1 MPAKSLLLDNVTLWI
16 TMSNKL
22 DLRLIIVSGLSG
34 SGKSIALNTL
44 EDEGF
49 YCVDNLP
56 LSLLPDFTKRMLEQG
71 MNIYPL
77 IAVGIDARS
86 GPRDLHN
93 FENIISEVKT
103 QPIKVDIVFLKA
115 ELDTLFK
122 RFSETRRK
130 HPLTKRGIP
139 LFEAIEIE
147 NSLLAPIAHDA
158 DLTLDT
164 TKTNIHQFRSI
175 IKERLLEQKTE
186 AGISLLFQSFGFKH
200 GSPTD
205 SDFVFDVRC
214 LPNPHWEANLR
225 PLTGQDPGVIEFLQS
240 YEIVDRMF
248 QQIADFIENWIPE
261 FETQNRY
268 YLTVSIGC
276 TGGQHRS
283 VYLSEILTTHFK
295 DKLKNVSLRHR
306 ELE

>member
-1 MPAKSLLLDNVTLWI
+1 
-16 TMSNKL
+16 MSNKP

-71 MNIYPL
+71 MSIYPS
-77 IAVGIDARS
+77 IAVGVDARS
-86 GPRDLHN
+86 GPKDLHN
-93 FENIISEVKT
+93 FENIIAEVKEL
-103 QPIKVDIVFLKA
+103 PIQVDIVFLKA

-139 LFEAIEIE
+139 LSEAIEIE
-147 NSLLAPIAHDA
+147 NSLLTPIAHDA

-175 IKERLLEQKTE
+175 IKERLLEQQTD

-214 LPNPHWEANLR
+214 LPNPHWEAELR

-261 FETQNRY
+261 FEAQNRY

>member
-1 MPAKSLLLDNVTLWI
+1 MPDKKN
-16 TMSNKL
+16 
-22 DLRLIIVSGLSG
+22 LRLIIVSGLSG
-34 SGKSIALNTL
+34 SGKSVALNTL

-56 LSLLPDFTKRMLEQG
+56 LSLLPDFTKRMLDQHI
-71 MNIYPL
+71 NIYQS

-86 GPRDLHN
+86 GHKDLKN
-93 FENIISEVKT
+93 FESIIAKVREF
-103 QPIKVDIVFLKA
+103 PIQVDIVFLKA

-130 HPLTKRGIP
+130 HPLTNRGIP

-164 TKTNIHQFRSI
+164 TQSNIHQFRSV
-175 IKERLLEQKTE
+175 IKARLLDKKSQSDL
-186 AGISLLFQSFGFKH
+186 SLLFQSFGFKH

-225 PLTGQDPGVIEFLQS
+225 PLTGQDPGVIRFLQS
-240 YEIVDRMF
+240 YEVVDRMF
-248 QQIADFIENWIPE
+248 KQIADFIENWIPE
-261 FETQNRY
+261 FEAQNRY

-283 VYLSEILTTHFK
+283 VYLAETLCSYFN
-295 DKLKNVSLRHR
+295 DKRDNVSLRHR

>member
-1 MPAKSLLLDNVTLWI
+1 MASKSV
-16 TMSNKL
+16 
-22 DLRLIIVSGLSG
+22 LRLIIVSGLSG
-34 SGKSIALNTL
+34 SGKSVALHTL

-56 LSLLPDFTKRMLEQG
+56 LSLLPEFTQRMLDQQI
-71 MNIYPL
+71 NIYHS

-86 GPRDLHN
+86 GPKDLQN
-93 FENIISEVKT
+93 FEHIMAKVRKFDINIE
-103 QPIKVDIVFLKA
+103 IVFLKA
-115 ELDTLFK
+115 ELNTLFK

-130 HPLTKRGIP
+130 HPLTQRGIP

-147 NSLLAPIAHDA
+147 NSLLSPIAHEA

-164 TKTNIHQFRSI
+164 TTTNIHQFRAT
-175 IKERLLEQKTE
+175 IKERLLAETGE
-186 AGISLLFQSFGFKH
+186 SSLSLLFQSFGFKH

-214 LPNPHWEANLR
+214 LPNPHWEPELR
-225 PLTGQDPGVIEFLQS
+225 PLTGQDTGVIEFLQS
-240 YEIVDRMF
+240 YEVVDKMF
-248 QQIADFIENWIPE
+248 NQIAEFVENWIPE
-261 FETQNRY
+261 FEAQNRY
-268 YLTVSIGC
+268 YLTISIGC

-283 VYLSEILTTHFK
+283 VYLAEALSRYFK
-295 DKLKNVSLRHR
+295 VKRQNVSLRHR